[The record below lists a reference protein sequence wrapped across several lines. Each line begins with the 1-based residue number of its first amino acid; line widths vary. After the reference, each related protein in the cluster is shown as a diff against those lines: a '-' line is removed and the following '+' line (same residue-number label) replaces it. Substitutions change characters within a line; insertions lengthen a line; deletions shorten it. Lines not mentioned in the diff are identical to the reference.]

1 MRVITLG
8 VGVLV
13 FSALVTLS
21 SSTAYADTEQHVQS
35 TIENESDD
43 FSSDI
48 LSLEKQSKLTFE
60 EWLELHEQAEREETE
75 EDKVVPEP
83 VEYTVQAGDSLIK
96 IAEKYDIDWT
106 RIWDKNEDL
115 EHPDELA
122 IDDVLTIPFEEEEL
136 EERELPEAVVISPAP
151 SEDVTTNQS
160 SAPAP
165 ATTVQSEPVAI
176 RGSSTGNAYTAG
188 YCTYYVKSRRN
199 DLPNNLGNANT
210 WVSQASAQG
219 YSTGRT
225 PRVGAVAYQ
234 PASSLG
240 HVAYVEAV
248 HADGTVTV
256 SEMNWRGWNT
266 LSQRRVAASTFT
278 YIYSK

>member
-1 MRVITLG
+1 MRVFTLG

-21 SSTAYADTEQHVQS
+21 SPTAYAETEQNTQS
-35 TIENESDD
+35 TTENETDD

-60 EWLELHEQAEREETE
+60 EWIELHEQDDREDTE
-75 EDKVVPEP
+75 EERDIPEP
-83 VEYTVQAGDSLIK
+83 VEYTVQSGDSLIK
-96 IAEKYDIDWT
+96 IGKIYDIDWT
-106 RIWDKNEDL
+106 RIWDKNTEL
-115 EHPDELA
+115 EHPDELS
-122 IDDVLTIPFEEEEL
+122 IDDVLIIPFEEEEL
-136 EERELPEAVVISPAP
+136 EERDIPESVVL
-151 SEDVTTNQS
+151 T
-160 SAPAP
+160 PAP
-165 ATTVQSEPVAI
+165 AEVAQVNEPSATASTAAPTTQAQPAVV
-176 RGSSTGNAYTAG
+176 RGASAGNGYTAG
-188 YCTYYVKSRRN
+188 YCTYYVKNRRG

-210 WVSQASAQG
+210 WVSRASAQG

-248 HADGTVTV
+248 HNDGTVTV
-256 SEMNWRGWNT
+256 SEMNWSGWNVT
-266 LSQRRVAASTFT
+266 SQRRVSASVFT
-278 YIYSK
+278 YIY